1 MDKLVLPEK
10 VRTVRLILQRLKY
23 EDAEEIFYT
32 YASKPDVTKY
42 VSWPTH
48 RSIED
53 TRNFLRYA
61 LDGWNSGSDFSYSIR
76 IAETKQLIGTF
87 GFINEQGKV
96 QFGYALGPLHWNK
109 GFATEVCK
117 QMMEVIKDCNQVFRV
132 NTFVDVENVQS
143 IRVLEKSGLFR
154 EATLQKWFRFVNQD
168 MQPKDCYLYA
178 LPFDR

>member
-10 VRTVRLILQRLKY
+10 VHTARLTLQRLKY
-23 EDAEEIFYT
+23 EDAEEVFYT
-32 YASKPDVTKY
+32 YASKPEVTKY

-48 RSIED
+48 RTIED
-53 TRNFLRYA
+53 SRVFLRYA
-61 LDGWNSGSDFSYSIR
+61 LEGWNTGSDLSYAIR
-76 IAETKQLIGTF
+76 ISHTKQLIGTF

-96 QFGYALGPLHWNK
+96 QFGYALSPLHWNK

-117 QMMEVIKDCNQVFRV
+117 QMMEVIKDSKEVFRV
-132 NTFVDVENVQS
+132 NTFVDTENVAS

-154 EATLQKWFRFVNQD
+154 EAMLPKWFRFVNQD
-168 MQPKDCYLYA
+168 MQPKDCYLYV